1 MKIFLRSYILFC
13 WAGAIFIL
21 IAWPMPEYEGTV
33 TTYYD
38 KAAHAFLFGV
48 LAGLIFFLL
57 LEFRRIKIF
66 FAWLLSFLLSAAYS
80 AFCEYVQAFVPGRDV
95 AGYDWLAGVF
105 GSFVALAIVYGNKK
119 RKKT

>member
-1 MKIFLRSYILFC
+1 MRIFLRSYILFC

-38 KAAHAFLFGV
+38 KAAHVFLFGI
-48 LAGLIFFLL
+48 LSGLIFLL
-57 LEFRRIKIF
+57 LSEFKKIKIF
-66 FAWLLSFLLSAAYS
+66 FVLALSFLLSAAYS
-80 AFCEYVQAFVPGRDV
+80 AFCEYVQAFAPGRDV
-95 AGYDWLAGVF
+95 SGYDFLAGIL
-105 GSFVALAIVYGNKK
+105 GSAIVLAFVYGNKR